1 MLQRILEKI
10 VYAIEVAVA
19 VILVILTGLSLFT
32 LILSIISVIQG
43 GGMFGRELYVST
55 ISIVLE
61 VFILVELFRIA
72 LAYMNHEN
80 VIPTVMEAA
89 IVAVARK
96 IVIFE
101 PKGDVLDF
109 ALGLSA
115 LMLVIATSWYLL
127 AKSKALSRRKDLK
140 FIGDNSTDKKSKEH

>member
-1 MLQRILEKI
+1 MLQAALEKI

-19 VILVILTGLSLFT
+19 VILVVLTGFSLFT
-32 LILSIISVIQG
+32 LIMAIISVIQG
-43 GGMFGRELYVST
+43 GGMFDRELYVST

-89 IVAVARK
+89 LVAVTRK
-96 IVIFE
+96 VVIFE
-101 PKGDVLDF
+101 PKGDVLEF
-109 ALGLSA
+109 AIALSA
-115 LMLVIATSWYLL
+115 LMLVISVSWYLL
-127 AKSKALSRRKDLK
+127 AKSKALSRKRAKLND
-140 FIGDNSTDKKSKEH
+140 

>member
-1 MLQRILEKI
+1 MLQNWLEKI
-10 VYAIEVAVA
+10 VYVIEVVVA
-19 VILVILTGLSLFT
+19 VILVILTALSLFT
-32 LILSIISVIQG
+32 LVAAIISIIQG
-43 GGMFGRELYVST
+43 GGFFGRDLFVST

-89 IVAVARK
+89 LVAVARK

-101 PKGDVLDF
+101 PKGDVLEF
-109 ALGLSA
+109 SLALSA
-115 LMLVIATSWYLL
+115 LLLTVSVSWYLL
-127 AKSKALSRRKDLK
+127 ARSKALSKRKGLK
-140 FIGDNSTDKKSKEH
+140 IFGTPPTQNSSEEL